1 MALTIYYPAS
11 HPAYLL
17 DLVRK
22 GLETERLILANGKEF
37 PEFRSERKKWTTSGV
52 CPQFPKRFSGKL
64 PFHLT
69 SNRNFSDF
77 LAKW

>member
-1 MALTIYYPAS
+1 MALTIYYPTF

-22 GLETERLILANGKEF
+22 GLETERF
-37 PEFRSERKKWTTSGV
+37 SQRKKWTTSGGY
-52 CPQFPKRFSGKL
+52 PQFPKRFSGKFAFL
-64 PFHLT
+64 FDLKPKFP
-69 SNRNFSDF
+69 DF